1 MGKKSK
7 IKKNPWPKH
16 TPRNAAMEQLN
27 IEAKDVISCFP
38 DDILFHIIS
47 FLPFESAVHTG
58 FLSRRWKGLWRKT
71 LVLERAMDDA
81 VVTAFNLLYVS
92 VTPDRTHHLDFSACE
107 QEFPASF
114 DWNIEAKDVISC
126 FPDDVLF
133 HIISFLPFESAVHTG
148 FLSRR
153 WKGLWRK
160 TLVLERAMDDA
171 VVTAFNL
178 LYDFDE
184 HNRPKNNWGLQ
195 FNLGQGALLFVSV
208 TPDRTVHLDFSAGEQ
223 EFPASFDWCNG
234 VQSLVVEDAGVL
246 QKLIVLDCPQL
257 QFLSFQGPRLRCFR
271 YRGDLVSFRFKVCCR
286 CYYATVYSTC
296 DCGLYLED
304 AMVDLRQG
312 PLTQWTRDFEPTVR
326 PHRGSDGSDSCSC
339 DSKHRC
345 FESILRSINGVKSL
359 TICRWFFEQTMCKS
373 FYSSSG
379 GPELYFSRLKELW
392 WIDCS
397 MARHNINALLCFLKL
412 CPNLERLYVT
422 IDPKC
427 YELSRSSSEK
437 SSSTVS
443 GPANLNGLKVV
454 KLEGF
459 ADEEMENLLSRR
471 LIPLDRQINC
481 SGGVLYSPGGRSPCT
496 PGDLLG
502 RHARPATWIG
512 SHTIL
517 STCSCSGEH
526 IPPAP
531 RVIPLTSSQETH
543 ACSFD
548 GLRYRFMIC
557 PNPVKYAAVPLEED
571 DDIGTM
577 VRLHEL
583 TNIAVIELFVDVHNI
598 CDVPGSS
605 REECETR
612 NIPELVVDID
622 AENRWGE
629 IHDDSSE
636 DEETEEPVLG
646 GDENIFGGGA
656 IDEVPAPYEA
666 TLHMYEIDYD
676 AMRAPEFPDMPHL
689 PPYQMTAS
697 FDNSGEFLVG
707 VQFRGK
713 NEATLAIK
721 EYCIKCHVDIHVAES
736 NQKTLYA
743 KCVKYGLECKW
754 KIRVSKN
761 QRHDVWVITRYNGP
775 HTCLRNFIEQD
786 HRLLDSD
793 VICEYVKAMVE
804 KDPRISCSVLAA
816 SIRSQF
822 GYQVKYGKVWNAK
835 MKAMKLT
842 YGDWDTSYNELP
854 HLLQAMKRFIPGTIV
869 KSQTMPAY
877 DEEGQ
882 LLPGKKIFHRLFWAF
897 KACIEG
903 FPFCKRMIQ
912 VDGTWLYGQYRHV
925 LLMAVAQDGE
935 RNIFPIVFAIV
946 EGETTE
952 AWDFFLTNLRQYV
965 VREDGVCLISD
976 RGTGILAAIERPGSR
991 WIPPYAYPTYCI
1003 RHIGKNSI
1011 DQFHNAHIRSE
1022 IVSMGYE
1029 LRRPNFDKRLENLKV
1044 FYDDQR
1050 VWKWASKIPREK
1062 WSQAYDEGRR
1072 YKHMTTNLAEA
1083 INSVLKGTRHLPI
1096 ASVMKETY
1104 FRLGKVWSDKG
1115 KEIES
1120 LINRGKT
1127 WAPTVVE
1134 SMEANERLA
1143 TSMVVH
1149 NFDRVGHTFVVS
1161 CIRRNVGGEDQTF
1174 RVDLRHKWCD
1184 CGRFQA
1190 WKYPCAHA
1198 VAACMYAG
1206 VSAYTY
1212 VDECFHLRRILNVY
1226 SYEFRQIP
1234 NESYW
1239 LRKDHDE
1246 WLPNPMLRRSPR
1258 VDLSPLVFI
1267 PVWISMLE
1275 RGQTK
1280 RCGLCRGEGH
1290 SKNNC
1295 PNLPRYRP
1303 HH

>member
-1 MGKKSK
+1 MEVLLMKMSREDGAVKQEEYITQTACHEDGFCPKSSQ
-7 IKKNPWPKH
+7 
-16 TPRNAAMEQLN
+16 EEGL
-27 IEAKDVISCFP
+27 
-38 DDILFHIIS
+38 
-47 FLPFESAVHTG
+47 ESALEENERLKTMIKQIQENYKSLQLRFLEMLQQGSAIEGAEEEPELVSLSLGRSPTG
-58 FLSRRWKGLWRKT
+58 SKRDDQKRTTTTTNRKT
-71 LVLERAMDDA
+71 EADD
-81 VVTAFNLLYVS
+81 
-92 VTPDRTHHLDFSACE
+92 
-107 QEFPASF
+107 
-114 DWNIEAKDVISC
+114 
-126 FPDDVLF
+126 DD
-133 HIISFLPFESAVHTG
+133 
-148 FLSRR
+148 
-153 WKGLWRK
+153 
-160 TLVLERAMDDA
+160 
-171 VVTAFNL
+171 
-178 LYDFDE
+178 
-184 HNRPKNNWGLQ
+184 
-195 FNLGQGALLFVSV
+195 
-208 TPDRTVHLDFSAGEQ
+208 
-223 EFPASFDWCNG
+223 
-234 VQSLVVEDAGVL
+234 
-246 QKLIVLDCPQL
+246 
-257 QFLSFQGPRLRCFR
+257 
-271 YRGDLVSFRFKVCCR
+271 
-286 CYYATVYSTC
+286 
-296 DCGLYLED
+296 
-304 AMVDLRQG
+304 
-312 PLTQWTRDFEPTVR
+312 
-326 PHRGSDGSDSCSC
+326 
-339 DSKHRC
+339 
-345 FESILRSINGVKSL
+345 
-359 TICRWFFEQTMCKS
+359 
-373 FYSSSG
+373 
-379 GPELYFSRLKELW
+379 
-392 WIDCS
+392 
-397 MARHNINALLCFLKL
+397 HNINGGLTLG
-412 CPNLERLYVT
+412 LEL
-422 IDPKC
+422 DPK
-427 YELSRSSSEK
+427 
-437 SSSTVS
+437 
-443 GPANLNGLKVV
+443 
-454 KLEGF
+454 F
-459 ADEEMENLLSRR
+459 LLSTENNSE
-471 LIPLDRQINC
+471 LPKEEDDDAGETWQPASKVQKNT
-481 SGGVLYSPGGRSPCT
+481 SGDHHEEEVGHKSQVKRARVSVRTKCEALTGQNLVDS
-496 PGDLLG
+496 
-502 RHARPATWIG
+502 RHARPATYQVAMHAQRPGRSPCMPCDLPATPMHAQRPPCTPMNAQRPPCMPRHVQRPPCTAMHAQRPPCTPSSPKVTMQSMLGLNNVGPCRIG

-517 STCSCSGEH
+517 STCSCSGEP

-531 RVIPLTSSQETH
+531 RVIPLTSAQETH

-605 REECETR
+605 RGVAQNPSEMTLYSQFEEPTYRFPNSFMALLESVNEVGGTSATEECETR

-666 TLHMYEIDYD
+666 TPHMYEIDYD

-697 FDNSGEFLVG
+697 FDNSGEFSVG

-743 KCVKYGLECKW
+743 KCVKW
-754 KIRVSKN
+754 PRVQVEDQSVEKSKA
-761 QRHDVWVITRYNGP
+761 R
-775 HTCLRNFIEQD
+775 CLGHHE
-786 HRLLDSD
+786 
-793 VICEYVKAMVE
+793 AMVE

-935 RNIFPIVFAIV
+935 RNIFPIAFAIV

-1072 YKHMTTNLAEA
+1072 YGHMTTNLAEA
-1083 INSVLKGTRHLPI
+1083 INSILKGTRHLPI

-1246 WLPNPMLRRSPR
+1246 WLPNPMLRRSPKGR
-1258 VDLSPLVFI
+1258 PESTRI
-1267 PVWISMLE
+1267 HTSMDFHARE